1 MFTSKTVKSNCN
13 CSSQNSLETSIN
25 FVKAKLAEALKLIS
39 GYLLGFKQTS
49 MMAGVNRD
57 KRLPP
62 ATISVSHT
70 DLKEKSQ
77 LGFLLI
83 HIAIPLKR

>member
-13 CSSQNSLETSIN
+13 CSSQNSLETNIN

-39 GYLLGFKQTS
+39 GYLLGFKHTS
-49 MMAGVNRD
+49 MIAGVNKD

-70 DLKEKSQ
+70 DLKEKKSQ
-77 LGFLLI
+77 LRF
-83 HIAIPLKR
+83 